1 MHRLPRCRFTGILP
15 LVAYAVTVVGRLCVD
30 TGINSLASVVC
41 HGGGEPTPAGILR
54 RRERSFPM
62 SRQLSGGDRPV
73 EEAPTVVLVHGA
85 GDSAEVWRAVQDRL
99 ATPSLALDVLGRGA
113 NPYDL
118 SLVTPDAAAAQAV
131 RDIEA
136 ARQGPV
142 VLVAHSIGGALSPG
156 IIAGLGSRV
165 RHLVHIA
172 AVAAADGLLPLAV
185 ASEEFADGLLLDA
198 DSLRAEVRGASFA
211 EDDDLLPGNLR
222 ALTDPTVLAKV
233 DALNLGCVR
242 TSWSG
247 VDPGLP
253 RTFVQPLRDRLY
265 PPPAQ
270 KRLAA
275 AMGADEV
282 VAIECGHNVAR
293 SAPVQLA
300 AILDAIALR
309 YTAQRPQGS

>member
-1 MHRLPRCRFTGILP
+1 VIR
-15 LVAYAVTVVGRLCVD
+15 
-30 TGINSLASVVC
+30 
-41 HGGGEPTPAGILR
+41 
-54 RRERSFPM
+54 
-62 SRQLSGGDRPV
+62 DRPGADGPV
-73 EEAPTVVLVHGA
+73 EGAPTLVLVHGA
-85 GDSAEVWRAVQDRL
+85 GDSADVWRGVQDRL
-99 ATPSLALDVLGRGA
+99 ATPSCALDVLGRGA
-113 NPYDL
+113 HPYDL
-118 SLVTPDAAAAQAV
+118 SLVTPDAAAGQAV

-136 ARQGPV
+136 VSQGPV

-185 ASEEFADGLLLDA
+185 ASEVFADGLLSEA
-198 DSLRAEVRGASFA
+198 DSLRAEVRNASYA
-211 EDDDLLPGNLR
+211 EDGDVLPGDLR
-222 ALTDPTVLAKV
+222 PLTDPTVLARV
-233 DALNLGCVR
+233 DALNLGCVA

-247 VDPGLP
+247 VDPDLP

-270 KRLAA
+270 ERLAA